1 MLSAVFFLL
10 KILFL
15 ILLQNSKKDVKMLWF
30 TIFYQLFNFIFLLQI
45 WMSVTVSFIMLDVGS
60 PYGYQM
66 VNMLVQEFTFFSV
79 LLLIM
84 LNMIS
89 HFTFLVWFKISNFSL
104 TLKIIYR
111 KATDPSVSDWYIE
124 KFYLTVFVEK

>member
-1 MLSAVFFLL
+1 
-10 KILFL
+10 
-15 ILLQNSKKDVKMLWF
+15 
-30 TIFYQLFNFIFLLQI
+30 
-45 WMSVTVSFIMLDVGS
+45 MSVTVSFIMLDVGS

-89 HFTFLVWFKISNFSL
+89 HFTFLVGFKISNFSL

-111 KATDPSVSDWYIE
+111 KATDPSVSD
-124 KFYLTVFVEK
+124 